1 MTDKEMMKLIIKL
14 FEEETKRLSLLEKDR
29 KICRECAEILKRH
42 FLGKKTASYSAD
54 AKKKIINLSVTKITE
69 SSMSDSLRRKL
80 LLDVDEIRKE
90 AGLEDNELLWEMIND
105 IFFG

>member
-1 MTDKEMMKLIIKL
+1 MPDKEMMKLIIKL
-14 FEEETKRLSLLEKDR
+14 FEEETKRLSLLEKDQ

-69 SSMSDSLRRKL
+69 SSMSDSLKRKL

-90 AGLEDNELLWEMIND
+90 AGLDEDKILMEIIND
-105 IFFG
+105 IFG